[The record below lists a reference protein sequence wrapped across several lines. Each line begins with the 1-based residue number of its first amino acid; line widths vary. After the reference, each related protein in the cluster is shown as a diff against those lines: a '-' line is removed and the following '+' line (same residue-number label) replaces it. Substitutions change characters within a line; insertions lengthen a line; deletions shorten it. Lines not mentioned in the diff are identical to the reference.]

1 MVMNSTAFIIGDPVP
16 VTHGPR
22 DNCDAS
28 VTSRDGLT
36 LTPAILL
43 GTFLASWETSEML
56 DNP

>member
-1 MVMNSTAFIIGDPVP
+1 MVTNSTVLIIGDPAP
-16 VTHGPR
+16 VTHGP
-22 DNCDAS
+22 
-28 VTSRDGLT
+28 RDGLT